1 MCLKETRGRASR
13 ANISLQEKVTDMS
26 TENKASNLDL
36 DAVLDYT
43 HNKRLDLVEA
53 LAPTIA
59 KDDPKVIGHY
69 LKALGDMD
77 KAAMGKRRLGIEEA
91 AQESNEAE
99 ARASADLLR
108 AMKRDMFA
116 LPLGEAPPRVAP
128 TLSNDIP
135 APALVPGETE
145 IGVESM
151 TYDGFKKKMQENYE
165 ES

>member
-1 MCLKETRGRASR
+1 MSKENNAS
-13 ANISLQEKVTDMS
+13 D
-26 TENKASNLDL
+26 LDL
-36 DAVLDYT
+36 DNVLNYT

-53 LAPTIA
+53 LAPIIRNE
-59 KDDPKVIGHY
+59 DPKVIGHY

-116 LPLGEAPPRVAP
+116 LPLGEAPRREAP
-128 TLSNDIP
+128 TLGAEVPRPD
-135 APALVPGETE
+135 LVPGETN
-145 IGVESM
+145 IGVETM
-151 TYDGFKKKMQENYE
+151 TYDGFKKQMQDNHVEKD
-165 ES
+165 